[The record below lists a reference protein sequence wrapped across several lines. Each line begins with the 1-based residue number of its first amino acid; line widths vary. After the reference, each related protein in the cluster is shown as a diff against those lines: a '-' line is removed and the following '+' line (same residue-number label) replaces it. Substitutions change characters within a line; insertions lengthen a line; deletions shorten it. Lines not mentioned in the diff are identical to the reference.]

1 MATLFV
7 SDLHLQGEQTPA
19 DGLFRRFLTEQA
31 ISAEALYILGDLF
44 EAWLGDDLVL
54 PEYQGIL
61 DALQVLTASGVPVFV
76 MHGNRDFLLG
86 ADFAQ
91 RTGCTL
97 LPDPTVIDLYGR
109 PTLLMHG
116 DLLCSDDLPYQ
127 QMRRQIRDPQWI
139 NGFLTKTPAE
149 RIAFARQLRNTS
161 KEEVGRKSDYLMDVN
176 DATLAVYLQQY
187 CVGRIIH
194 GHTHRPALHNLADGS
209 QRLVLGAWEEHGSV
223 LYCDNGGCRLEEYR
237 YEGQG
242 TRGEV

>member
-7 SDLHLQGEQTPA
+7 SDLHLQGEQTPS
-19 DGLFRRFLTEQA
+19 DGLFRHFLTEQA
-31 ISAEALYILGDLF
+31 ATAEALYILGDLF

-61 DALQVLTASGVPVFV
+61 DALRVLTASGVPVFV

-97 LPDPTVIDLYGR
+97 LPDPVVIDLYGR

-127 QMRRQIRDPQWI
+127 QMRRQLRDPQWI
-139 NGFLTKTPAE
+139 AVFLAKSAAE
-149 RIAFARQLRNTS
+149 RIAFARQLRDTS
-161 KEEVGRKSDYLMDVN
+161 KEETGRKSAYLMDVN
-176 DATLAVYLQQY
+176 DATLAAYLQQY
-187 CVGRIIH
+187 RVGRIIH
-194 GHTHRPALHNLADGS
+194 GHTHRPALHNLADGC

-223 LYCDNGGCRLEEYR
+223 LYCDENGCRLEELR
-237 YEGQG
+237 A
-242 TRGEV
+242 